1 MRTTGKLIIFV
12 FMFLALTTSVYAE
25 TQGEEFLLMVEQWQ
39 KTPNDNVLR
48 AKIIKVAQE
57 LRPLPVLPDE
67 AEFFEG
73 RAQSAFK
80 NVKTTADCL
89 NVAREYEKAVAA
101 APWVP
106 GYYADLCIIYGMA
119 DNFVEAKR
127 SCEFFLASSPSE
139 QDASDTRNRL
149 AALESARQK
158 FAMRKADEMKRRKVF
173 RDCPDC
179 PEMVVIAPG
188 SFEMGDAGAH
198 RVTLKGF
205 AIGKTE
211 VTQGQWKAIMGNNPS
226 MFSSCGDNCPVEQ
239 VSWDDAQDFIRKLNA
254 KTGKQY
260 RLPSEAEWEYSCRA
274 GGRYTYCGS
283 DDLNNVGWHHGVLI
297 FGGNSNDT
305 THLVAT
311 KQANA
316 FGLYDM
322 SGNVSEWVEDS
333 YHVNYN
339 GAPTDGSAW
348 QGDSVTRVHRGGS
361 WNTGSEVARTAA
373 RSLSGPAIRSSGNG
387 FRLARMLQ

>member
-1 MRTTGKLIIFV
+1 MKTTCKIIV
-12 FMFLALTTSVYAE
+12 FLLAILAATACAE
-25 TQGEEFLLMVEQWQ
+25 TQGEAFLQMLEQWQ
-39 KTPNDNVLR
+39 KTPNDNALR
-48 AKIIKVAQE
+48 EKIINVAQE
-57 LRPLPVLPDE
+57 LNPLPALPEE
-67 AEFFEG
+67 AELFEK

-127 SCEFFLASSPSE
+127 SCEFFLASSPPE
-139 QDASDTRNRL
+139 QDVSETRIHL
-149 AALESARQK
+149 AELESARQK

-179 PEMVVIAPG
+179 PEMVVIPPG

-198 RVTLKGF
+198 QVALKGF
-205 AIGKTE
+205 AMGKTE

-239 VSWDDAQDFIRKLNA
+239 VSWDDAQDFIRKFNT

-260 RLPSEAEWEYSCRA
+260 RLPSEAEWEYACRA
-274 GGRYTYCGS
+274 GSRYTYCGS
-283 DDLNNVGWHHGVLI
+283 DSLDNVGWHHGVLI

-305 THLVAT
+305 SHRVAT

-333 YHVNYN
+333 FHVNYN

-348 QGDSVTRVHRGGS
+348 QGDGVTRVHRGGS
-361 WNTGSEVARTAA
+361 WQVGSEVSRATE
-373 RSLSGPAIRSSGNG
+373 RSWSGPAVRSSGNG